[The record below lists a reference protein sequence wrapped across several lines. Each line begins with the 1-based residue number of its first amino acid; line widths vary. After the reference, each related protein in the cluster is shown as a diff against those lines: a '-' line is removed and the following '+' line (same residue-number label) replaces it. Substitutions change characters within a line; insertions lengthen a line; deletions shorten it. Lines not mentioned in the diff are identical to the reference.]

1 MSRIQFQ
8 PCKRTPSQTQLLVK
22 SLQNKAAG
30 MYVCMYTDHTAWS
43 ASRADGSGK
52 EADEVVS
59 RQKHRPDLE
68 AWGGGRGSVCVCLC
82 NQ

>member
-1 MSRIQFQ
+1 
-8 PCKRTPSQTQLLVK
+8 
-22 SLQNKAAG
+22 

-68 AWGGGRGSVCVCLC
+68 AWGVGGGLSVCVCVTSRDQGLVP
-82 NQ
+82 NGTLFPILPK